1 MMDFGDELR
10 RRREASGQTLGQF
23 ARRLHYSTGYLSKIE
38 NGLKPPSEDVARRC
52 DAALGANGELL
63 ALLPRP
69 RPVGRP
75 PAGNRNG
82 RNGAVAPQEAGS
94 DWPAGS
100 DPDPTGLVDGPAIT
114 GSLSLGEPPAGLH
127 AAADL

>member
-23 ARRLHYSTGYLSKIE
+23 AHRLHYSTGYLSKIE
-38 NGLKPPSEDVARRC
+38 NGRKPPSEDVARRC

-75 PAGNRNG
+75 PVGGRNG
-82 RNGAVAPQEAGS
+82 RNGEVTPQEAGS
-94 DWPAGS
+94 VWPTGS
-100 DPDPTGLVDGPAIT
+100 DPDPAGPVGGPALAS
-114 GSLSLGEPPAGLH
+114 GFGPGEL
-127 AAADL
+127 